1 MWGSTEKMAYMLR
14 EGLSEVGVPVTMKN
28 LKTTDISDVMTDLL
42 TSKLIIIGS
51 PTINNGMLPTLG
63 AFLTYIKGLKPKN
76 RMGFAFGSYGWSG
89 QAAGQI
95 EDVMK
100 ELKWELPKEIV
111 KINYIPEPEDLENM
125 KNLGKELGDLLKGK

>member
-1 MWGSTEKMAYMLR
+1 
-14 EGLSEVGVPVTMKN
+14 V
-28 LKTTDISDVMTDLL
+28 
-42 TSKLIIIGS
+42 
-51 PTINNGMLPTLG
+51 
-63 AFLTYIKGLKPKN
+63 
-76 RMGFAFGSYGWSG
+76 GFAFGSYGWSG

-95 EDVMK
+95 EEVMK